1 MRHLELNAS
10 TLGERAMSFR
20 GKHIFYLLLTL
31 FIAIGCKDGVIGQED
46 TESSKGRADSES
58 TKDDAKKKTNRLITE
73 TSPYLLTHA
82 HNPVDWYPW
91 GEEAFKKAKD
101 EEKLIFLSVGYSS
114 CHWCHVMERE
124 SFMDEEIAEFLNEHF
139 VCIKVDREERPDVD
153 QIYMAAIQAL
163 SGRGGWPMSV
173 FMTAEAKPFFGG
185 SYFPAR
191 DGDREGL
198 PGFLTLIKRIDEVW
212 SDQPELLERDAE
224 RLTEFVKSRLDG
236 RVPQSLTPLSSDL
249 LRDVRDAL
257 AERFDPEH
265 GGFGF
270 SPTNPMQPKFPEPSN
285 FEFLIYWIQLQQSD
299 DADVEPELQM
309 LTHSLDRMAMGGIRD
324 HLGGGFHRYSV
335 DRFWAIPHFEKMLY
349 DNGQLASVYSQAYE
363 LTGNEQY
370 KEVVEELLTFV
381 EREMTDDGGGFYSA
395 LDADSEHIEGKYY
408 RWTQEEVKELL
419 SDEEYELFADV
430 YGVDQ
435 DPNFEEDFYA
445 LLLPSHWN
453 DLAKR
458 HEPWIALDKKL
469 EPMRVKLLSQRDKRI
484 RPLMDDKILTGWNGL
499 MIRGFADSG
508 RVLKEP
514 KYTQIAAKAASF
526 CLQNLKDENGNL
538 LRTYSKG
545 KAKLNAYLDDYAFL
559 IEGLIALHKA
569 TGDDQW
575 LTSADSLMKT
585 QLERFWDAR
594 SGGFYFTANDHESL
608 LARGK
613 NPVDGARPSG
623 NSTSALNLIYL
634 GQQLES
640 KEYIDFAKRTVQSVS
655 GIIKNSPTASPR
667 FAIAVELL
675 SPQE

>member
-1 MRHLELNAS
+1 
-10 TLGERAMSFR
+10 MSFR
-20 GKHIFYLLLTL
+20 AKHIFLLLLTL
-31 FIAIGCKDGVIGQED
+31 FLSIGCKDSATGQDEPEAAEAIKAEESE
-46 TESSKGRADSES
+46 TEKANQ
-58 TKDDAKKKTNRLITE
+58 KTNRLINE

-91 GEEAFKKAKD
+91 GDEAFKKAKD
-101 EEKLIFLSVGYSS
+101 EGKLIFLSVGYSS

-124 SFMDEEIAEFLNEHF
+124 SFMDDEIAEFLNEHF

-173 FMTAEAKPFFGG
+173 FMTGEAKPFFGG

-198 PGFLTLIKRIDEVW
+198 PGFLTLIKRIDDVW
-212 SDQPELLERDAE
+212 TDQPELLERDAE
-224 RLTEFVKSRLDG
+224 RLTEFVKNRLDG
-236 RVPQSLTPLSSDL
+236 RAPQSLTPLGSDL

-257 AERFDPEH
+257 AERFDPQH

-270 SPTNPMQPKFPEPSN
+270 NPTNPMQPKFPEPSN
-285 FEFLIYWIQLQQSD
+285 FEFLMFWIEMQQD
-299 DADVEPELQM
+299 DDVDVEPELQM
-309 LTHSLDRMAMGGIRD
+309 LTHSLDKMAMGGIRD

-349 DNGQLASVYSQAYE
+349 DNGQLASVYSTAYA
-363 LTGNEQY
+363 LTGNDRY
-370 KEVVEELLTFV
+370 REVVEELLRFV
-381 EREMTDDGGGFYSA
+381 ELEMTDDGGAFYSA
-395 LDADSEHIEGKYY
+395 LDADSEHVEGKYY
-408 RWTQEEVKELL
+408 RWTQEEVKEILN
-419 SDEEYELFADV
+419 DEQYELFADV
-430 YGVDQ
+430 YGIDL
-435 DPNFEEDFYA
+435 DPNFEEEFYA
-445 LLLPSHWN
+445 LLLPNHWS
-453 DLAKR
+453 DLVKR
-458 HEPWIALDKKL
+458 LEPWDSLNKKL
-469 EPMRVKLLSQRDKRI
+469 APMRAALLEHRSKRV

-508 RVLKEP
+508 RLLEQD
-514 KYTQIAAKAASF
+514 KYTQMAARAADF
-526 CLQNLKDENGNL
+526 CLDNLKDNNGNL
-538 LRTYSKG
+538 LRTYSQG

-569 TGDDQW
+569 TGDEKW
-575 LTSADSLMKT
+575 LTSADGLMKT
-585 QLERFWDAR
+585 QLERFWDTR

-634 GQQLES
+634 SKQLDN
-640 KEYIDFAKRTVQSVS
+640 KEYLDFARRTVQSVS

-667 FAIAVELL
+667 TAIAVELL
-675 SPQE
+675 GEQ

>member
-1 MRHLELNAS
+1 
-10 TLGERAMSFR
+10 MSFR
-20 GKHIFYLLLTL
+20 AKHIFLLLLTL
-31 FIAIGCKDGVIGQED
+31 FISIGSKDCATGQDEPEPGQSVGVKD
-46 TESSKGRADSES
+46 TKSE
-58 TKDDAKKKTNRLITE
+58 KVNQKTNRLIDE

-91 GEEAFKKAKD
+91 GDEAFKKAKD
-101 EEKLIFLSVGYSS
+101 EGKLIFLSVGYSS

-124 SFMDEEIAEFLNEHF
+124 SFMDDEIAAFLNEHF

-198 PGFLTLIKRIDEVW
+198 PGFLTLIKRIDDVW
-212 SDQPELLERDAE
+212 TDQPELLERDAE

-236 RVPQSLTPLSSDL
+236 RVPQSLTPLGADF

-257 AERFDPEH
+257 AERFDPQH

-270 SPTNPMQPKFPEPSN
+270 NPANPMQPKFPEPSN
-285 FEFLIYWIQLQQSD
+285 FEFLMFWIQMQQND
-299 DADVEPELQM
+299 DVDVEPELQM
-309 LTHSLDRMAMGGIRD
+309 LTHSLDKMAMGGIRD

-349 DNGQLASVYSQAYE
+349 DNGQLASVYSTAYE
-363 LTGNEQY
+363 LTGKERY
-370 KEVVEELLTFV
+370 REVVEELLKFV
-381 EREMTDDGGGFYSA
+381 ELEMTDEGGAFYSA
-395 LDADSEHIEGKYY
+395 LDADSEHVEGKYY
-408 RWTQEEVKELL
+408 RWIQEDVKEILN
-419 SDEEYELFADV
+419 DEQYKLFADV
-430 YGVDQ
+430 YGIDL
-435 DPNFEEDFYA
+435 DPNFEEEFYA
-445 LLLPSHWN
+445 LLLPNHWD
-453 DLAKR
+453 DLEKR
-458 HEPWIALDKKL
+458 YEPWGSLNKKL
-469 EPMRVKLLSQRDKRI
+469 APMRAVLLEHRSKRV

-508 RVLKEP
+508 RLLGQD
-514 KYTQIAAKAASF
+514 KYTQMAARAAEF
-526 CLQNLKDENGNL
+526 CLENLKDDNGNL
-538 LRTYSKG
+538 LRTYSQG

-569 TGDDQW
+569 TGDEKW
-575 LTSADSLMKT
+575 LSSADALMKT

-634 GQQLES
+634 SKQLEN
-640 KEYIDFAKRTVQSVS
+640 KEYLDFARRTVQSVS

-667 FAIAVELL
+667 TAIAVELL
-675 SPQE
+675 GEQK

>member
-1 MRHLELNAS
+1 
-10 TLGERAMSFR
+10 MSFR
-20 GKHIFYLLLTL
+20 AKHIFLLLLML
-31 FIAIGCKDGVIGQED
+31 FISIGSNDSATGQDEPEPGQSAGVKD
-46 TESSKGRADSES
+46 TKSE
-58 TKDDAKKKTNRLITE
+58 KANRKTNRLIDE

-91 GEEAFKKAKD
+91 GDEAFKKAKD
-101 EEKLIFLSVGYSS
+101 EGKLIFLSVGYSS

-124 SFMDEEIAEFLNEHF
+124 SFMDDEIAAFLNEHF

-198 PGFLTLIKRIDEVW
+198 PGFLTLIKRIDDVW
-212 SDQPELLERDAE
+212 TDQPELLERDAE

-236 RVPQSLTPLSSDL
+236 RVPQSLTPLGSDL

-257 AERFDPEH
+257 AERFDPQH

-270 SPTNPMQPKFPEPSN
+270 NPANPMQPKFPEPSN
-285 FEFLIYWIQLQQSD
+285 FEFLMFWIQMQQD
-299 DADVEPELQM
+299 DDVDVEPELQM
-309 LTHSLDRMAMGGIRD
+309 LTHSLDKMAMGGIRD

-349 DNGQLASVYSQAYE
+349 DNGQLASVYSTAYE
-363 LTGNEQY
+363 LTGNERY
-370 KEVVEELLTFV
+370 REVVEELLKFV
-381 EREMTDDGGGFYSA
+381 ELEMTDEGGAFYSA
-395 LDADSEHIEGKYY
+395 LDADSEHVEGKYY
-408 RWTQEEVKELL
+408 RWTQEDVKEILN
-419 SDEEYELFADV
+419 DEQYKLFADV
-430 YGVDQ
+430 YGIDL
-435 DPNFEEDFYA
+435 DPNFEEEFYA
-445 LLLPSHWN
+445 LLLPNHWD
-453 DLAKR
+453 DLEKR
-458 HEPWIALDKKL
+458 YEPWGSLNKRLA
-469 EPMRVKLLSQRDKRI
+469 PMRAVLLEHRSKRV

-508 RVLKEP
+508 RLLGQD
-514 KYTQIAAKAASF
+514 KYTQMAARAAEF
-526 CLQNLKDENGNL
+526 CLENLKDDNGNL
-538 LRTYSKG
+538 LRTYSQG

-569 TGDDQW
+569 TGDEKW
-575 LTSADSLMKT
+575 LSSADALMKT

-634 GQQLES
+634 SKQLEN
-640 KEYIDFAKRTVQSVS
+640 KEYLDFARRTVQSVS

-667 FAIAVELL
+667 TAIAVELL
-675 SPQE
+675 GEQK

>member
-1 MRHLELNAS
+1 
-10 TLGERAMSFR
+10 MSFR
-20 GKHIFYLLLTL
+20 AKHIFLLLLTL
-31 FIAIGCKDGVIGQED
+31 FFSIGCKDSATGQDEP
-46 TESSKGRADSES
+46 EARQSAGAKDSES
-58 TKDDAKKKTNRLITE
+58 EKEDQKTNRLINE

-91 GEEAFKKAKD
+91 GDEAFKKAKD
-101 EEKLIFLSVGYSS
+101 EGKLIFLSVGYSS

-124 SFMDEEIAEFLNEHF
+124 SFMDDEIAAFLNEHF

-198 PGFLTLIKRIDEVW
+198 PGFLTLIKRIDDVW
-212 SDQPELLERDAE
+212 ADQPELLERDAK

-236 RVPQSLTPLSSDL
+236 RVPQSLTPLGSDL

-257 AERFDPEH
+257 AERFDPQY

-270 SPTNPMQPKFPEPSN
+270 NPANPMQPKFPEPSN
-285 FEFLIYWIQLQQSD
+285 FEFLMFWIQMQQD
-299 DADVEPELQM
+299 DDVDVEPELQM
-309 LTHSLDRMAMGGIRD
+309 LTHSLDKMAMGGIRD

-349 DNGQLASVYSQAYE
+349 DNGQLASVYSTAYE
-363 LTGNEQY
+363 LTGNDRY
-370 KEVVEELLTFV
+370 REVVEEVLRFV
-381 EREMTDDGGGFYSA
+381 ELEMTDEGGAFYSA
-395 LDADSEHIEGKYY
+395 LDADSEHVEGKYY
-408 RWTQEEVKELL
+408 RWTQEDVKEILN
-419 SDEEYELFADV
+419 DEQYKLFADV
-430 YGVDQ
+430 YGIDL
-435 DPNFEEDFYA
+435 DPNFEEEFYA
-445 LLLPSHWN
+445 LLLPNHWD
-453 DLAKR
+453 DLEKR
-458 HEPWIALDKKL
+458 YEPWGSLNKKL
-469 EPMRVKLLSQRDKRI
+469 APMRAALLEHRSKRV

-508 RVLKEP
+508 RLLGQD
-514 KYTQIAAKAASF
+514 KYTQMAARAADF
-526 CLQNLKDENGNL
+526 CLEHLKDDNGNL
-538 LRTYSKG
+538 LRTYSQG

-569 TGDDQW
+569 TGDEKW
-575 LTSADSLMKT
+575 LSKADALMKA

-634 GQQLES
+634 SKQLEN
-640 KEYIDFAKRTVQSVS
+640 KEYLDFARRTVQSVS

-667 FAIAVELL
+667 TAIAVELL
-675 SPQE
+675 GEQ